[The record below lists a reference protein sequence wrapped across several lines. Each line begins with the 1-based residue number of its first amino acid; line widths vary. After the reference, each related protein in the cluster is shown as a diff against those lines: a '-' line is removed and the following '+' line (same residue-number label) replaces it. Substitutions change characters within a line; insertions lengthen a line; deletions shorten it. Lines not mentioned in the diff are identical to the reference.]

1 MANKLTDEKRDELFA
16 AYQEK
21 QSVSSVARKCRVS
34 PTTVARY
41 KIKDDWVARL
51 ARIVEKAQRK
61 ADDDA
66 ARRRARHIKLAQ
78 LLQVK
83 GADYLAKKGCKSDA
97 VAVGAV
103 RDGVKMEREI
113 VGEGGIADGDA
124 VLVVKLV
131 QSNG

>member
-1 MANKLTDEKRDELFA
+1 MAKLTEAQRDEMFVA
-16 AYQEK
+16 WQEK
-21 QSVSSVARKCRVS
+21 QAIHYVAQKVHVSRTAVRKYR
-34 PTTVARY
+34 AE
-41 KIKDDWVARL
+41 DDWDRRL
-51 ARIVEKAQRK
+51 ARLKAKAQAK

>member
-1 MANKLTDEKRDELFA
+1 MTEAKRDELFA
-16 AYQEK
+16 AWQEK
-21 QSVSSVARKCRVS
+21 QAIRYVSRKCGVS
-34 PTTVARY
+34 HTTARRY
-41 KIKDDWVARL
+41 REKDDWEARM

-78 LLQVK
+78 LVQAK
-83 GADYLAKKGCKSDA
+83 GAECLAKKGIKSDA

-113 VGEGGIADGDA
+113 VGESGVADADA
-124 VLVVKLV
+124 TLIVKLV
-131 QSNG
+131 KSNG